1 VKWFR
6 VARLV
11 TLARRGRFTHVRHAA
26 SPEGGREGLRDPS
39 YGAVVPSASA
49 AASTRLAL
57 VAGLVATCAA
67 LFVFAGS
74 ADGGARAWSAY
85 LAPASACSGSTE
97 AGASV
102 AVQRRAVACLINWA
116 RRREGRKKLAPSSS
130 LTRAAD
136 LKGQKVASCGQFSHT
151 PCGSDLT
158 GPLKA
163 SGYPYASFGEN
174 LFVGSWGAVAPRDVV
189 AAWLQSPGHREN
201 MMRPY
206 FRDVG
211 AAAVRASGLLGGG
224 AEVVWV
230 TTFGSQR

>member
-1 VKWFR
+1 
-6 VARLV
+6 V
-11 TLARRGRFTHVRHAA
+11 TLARRDRFTYVRHAA
-26 SPEGGREGLRDPS
+26 SPDSGRDLLRHPS
-39 YGAVVPSASA
+39 YGADVATATA
-49 AASTRLAL
+49 AAPARVGLTAL
-57 VAGLVATCAA
+57 LATCAA
-67 LFVFAGS
+67 FLVLAGS
-74 ADGGARAWSAY
+74 ADGGARAWNAY
-85 LAPASACSGSTE
+85 LAPASACKGSTE

-116 RRREGRKKLAPSSS
+116 RRQEGRAKLAPSSS
-130 LTRAAD
+130 LTRAAGM
-136 LKGQKVASCGQFSHT
+136 KGQKVASCGQFSHT

-174 LFVGSWGAVAPRDVV
+174 LFVGTWGAVSPRDVV
-189 AAWLQSPGHREN
+189 TAWLQSPGHREN
-201 MMRPY
+201 MLRPY

-211 AAAVRASGLLGGG
+211 AAAVRASGLMGGG

>member
-1 VKWFR
+1 M
-6 VARLV
+6 
-11 TLARRGRFTHVRHAA
+11 
-26 SPEGGREGLRDPS
+26 
-39 YGAVVPSASA
+39 
-49 AASTRLAL
+49 
-57 VAGLVATCAA
+57 
-67 LFVFAGS
+67 
-74 ADGGARAWSAY
+74 
-85 LAPASACSGSTE
+85 
-97 AGASV
+97 

-116 RRREGRKKLAPSSS
+116 RKREGRTKLSPHNS
-130 LTRAAD
+130 LHRAAG

-163 SGYPYASFGEN
+163 SGYRYASFGEN
-174 LFVGSWGAVAPRDVV
+174 LFVGVLGSVSARDVV

-201 MMRPY
+201 ILRPY

-211 AAAVRASGLLGGG
+211 AAAVHAQGLIGSN